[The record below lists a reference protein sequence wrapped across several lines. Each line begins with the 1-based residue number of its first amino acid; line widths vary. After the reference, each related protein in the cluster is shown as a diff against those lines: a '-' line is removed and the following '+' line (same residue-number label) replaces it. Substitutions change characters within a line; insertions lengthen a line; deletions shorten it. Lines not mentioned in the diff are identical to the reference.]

1 MAWRVN
7 EGAFFVPPSLLDVLV
22 RISCSASCPSLW
34 DKNKAR
40 ERAACEKRSV
50 KKFDDFVD
58 RAIPLSIAQAN
69 IQAKV
74 TFRDNTIFSGRS
86 SEMAAKVGGDQ
97 PLSFLPHEE
106 IIRYFHQF
114 FQVCILDIIDKE

>member
-7 EGAFFVPPSLLDVLV
+7 EGAFFALPSLLDVLV

-50 KKFDDFVD
+50 KN
-58 RAIPLSIAQAN
+58 S
-69 IQAKV
+69 
-74 TFRDNTIFSGRS
+74 
-86 SEMAAKVGGDQ
+86 
-97 PLSFLPHEE
+97 
-106 IIRYFHQF
+106 
-114 FQVCILDIIDKE
+114 